1 LSCTKH
7 NRKLKNEMKSKT
19 AEGKDMADQERNSK
33 KMAAYLDVTACGV
46 PWQLGVAL

>member
-1 LSCTKH
+1 
-7 NRKLKNEMKSKT
+7 MKSKT

-46 PWQLGVAL
+46 PWQLGGALGLLL